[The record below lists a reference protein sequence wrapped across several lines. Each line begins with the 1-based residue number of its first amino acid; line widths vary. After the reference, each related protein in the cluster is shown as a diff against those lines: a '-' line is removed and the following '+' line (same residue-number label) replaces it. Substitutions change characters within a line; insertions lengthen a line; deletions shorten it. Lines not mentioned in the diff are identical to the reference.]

1 MDTPTHPLPHHFALT
16 MRDSSALAVRALPAD
31 LLVRVS
37 PPHHN
42 CPRTIA
48 LSASDRARAH
58 AHDSHPHPHPH
69 PRLTPTHTPTTHTHD
84 SHSRLTHAPTTH
96 THDSHPHPHPHPHPR
111 LTPTTHTYANDSHP
125 RAHPHV
131 RIGTQV
137 PEVEPEPLL
146 SQEDID
152 AIMAGTHPEIVALH
166 KQLEKDCRYT
176 IDSYNSMKR
185 YREEVS
191 KKTCAQELR
200 ALQSESKKAK
210 TALRSEMI
218 AELEKERTKLT
229 EWCVVHSRVAQVYS
243 GTSVSICSHAH
254 PHAARV

>member
-1 MDTPTHPLPHHFALT
+1 M
-16 MRDSSALAVRALPAD
+16 
-31 LLVRVS
+31 
-37 PPHHN
+37 
-42 CPRTIA
+42 
-48 LSASDRARAH
+48 
-58 AHDSHPHPHPH
+58 
-69 PRLTPTHTPTTHTHD
+69 
-84 SHSRLTHAPTTH
+84 
-96 THDSHPHPHPHPHPR
+96 
-111 LTPTTHTYANDSHP
+111 
-125 RAHPHV
+125 
-131 RIGTQV
+131 

-200 ALQSESKKAK
+200 ALQNESKKAK

-229 EWCVVHSRVAQVYS
+229 EWCVVHSRLHEYAV
-243 GTSVSICSHAH
+243 
-254 PHAARV
+254 ARVSASARMLTHTPLGCEWSHINLQLATRAVWK